1 MSSIHPPHIM
11 PTKDDEQY
19 HVNLNVRLM
28 CPECRIM
35 PPDIVERFSEGDMV
49 CGNCGLVLG
58 DRIVDTRS
66 EWRTFSNDDQGNDDP
81 SRVGDAGNPLLDNN
95 QLDTLISLGAP
106 GSTLGRDL
114 SRTQNRNVDKKDS
127 VLQVAFSRISQ
138 MCEAFLLPKIVQ
150 DAAKEA
156 YKIVYEDR
164 KLKGKS
170 QESIMAAAIFIAC
183 RHSGVARTFKEI
195 WALTSVPKR
204 EIGRTFKIMEKLLQS
219 AGIKLSHSTNE
230 EYQTT
235 QTHAEDLVRRFC
247 SHLGLS
253 SQVTKAAE
261 HIARRA
267 KDEGTLAGRSP
278 ISIAAAAIYMAASL
292 FKQSVTGGE
301 IADKTGVSD
310 GTIKTSYKFLLEA
323 KDKLI
328 DADWM
333 KENHVKVEDLPDLKA
348 K

>member
-1 MSSIHPPHIM
+1 
-11 PTKDDEQY
+11 
-19 HVNLNVRLM
+19 
-28 CPECRIM
+28 
-35 PPDIVERFSEGDMV
+35 MV

-81 SRVGDAGNPLLDNN
+81 SRVGDAGNPLLDSN
-95 QLDTLISLGAP
+95 QLDTLISYGQP

-114 SRTQNRNVDKKDS
+114 NRVQNKSSHDKKDT
-127 VLQVAFSRISQ
+127 VLQNAFSRITQ
-138 MCEAFLLPKIVQ
+138 MCEAFMLPKMVQ

-156 YKIVYEDR
+156 FKIVYDDR

-195 WALTSVPKR
+195 WALTNVPKA

-219 AGIKLSHSTNE
+219 AGIKLSHTTNE

-235 QTHAEDLVRRFC
+235 QTNAEDLMRRFC
-247 SHLGLS
+247 SHLGLPS
-253 SQVTKAAE
+253 HITKAAE

-278 ISIAAAAIYMAASL
+278 ISVAAAAIYMAAGLYGAPGASAA
-292 FKQSVTGGE
+292 K
-301 IADKTGVSD
+301 IAEKTGVSD
-310 GTIKTSYKFLLEA
+310 GTIKTSYKFLYEA
-323 KDKLI
+323 REKLI
-328 DADWM
+328 DPKWDVSLN
-333 KENHVKVEDLPDLKA
+333 KLPKA
-348 K
+348 

>member
-1 MSSIHPPHIM
+1 MS
-11 PTKDDEQY
+11 TAVQDEPY
-19 HVNLNVRLM
+19 HANLNVKLM

-81 SRVGDAGNPLLDNN
+81 SRVGDAGNPLLDSN
-95 QLDTLISLGAP
+95 QLDTMISYGQP
-106 GSTLGRDL
+106 GSNLGRDL
-114 SRTQNRNVDKKDS
+114 NRLQSKSNDKKDT
-127 VLQVAFSRISQ
+127 VLQSAFSKISQ
-138 MCEAFLLPKIVQ
+138 MCEAFLLPKMVQ

-156 YKIVYEDR
+156 YKIVYDDR

-195 WALTSVPKR
+195 WALTSVPKK
-204 EIGRTFKIMEKLLQS
+204 EIGRTFKIMEKLLLS
-219 AGIKLSHSTNE
+219 AGIKLSHTTNE
-230 EYQTT
+230 EYSSSQTN
-235 QTHAEDLVRRFC
+235 AEDLMRRFC
-247 SHLGLS
+247 SHLGLP

-267 KDEGTLAGRSP
+267 KEEGTLAGRSP
-278 ISIAAAAIYMAASL
+278 ISIAAAAIYMASGL
-292 FKQSVTGGE
+292 FAQNVTAAK
-301 IADKTGVSD
+301 IAEKTGVSD
-310 GTIKTSYKFLLEA
+310 GTIKTSYKYLWEA
-323 KDKLI
+323 RDKLI
-328 DADWM
+328 NPDW
-333 KENHVKVEDLPDLKA
+333 KIDLEKLPKV
-348 K
+348 